1 MARIFVHLA
10 AAVACS
16 MVAAPATARFG
27 DVSFTA
33 QTRFE
38 SNMRLELNQQKSLL
52 FPTALKRNVAGADKT
67 KLDNLISNSKP
78 RRKTGRGETHVQ
90 DTTGFDGIWVA
101 KDDPY
106 YLSTYQDTEDQ
117 LLTAVDL
124 KGAETMNHA
133 GTTARSKDMAWL
145 YGFYGDMITGKTG
158 TTLNAFPAGN
168 VVPATLQSDGT
179 TAAAVGMN
187 VAKVRRARR
196 ILARNFVD
204 MSQTFYLVLTAI
216 QVEELTQDA
225 KAINNQYQDSTKVV
239 WSADGK
245 HLISI
250 AGFVIIEMELSNPL
264 YDTAAALS
272 FDTPN
277 SYRRC
282 PFFTADGM
290 VAAIWEELFTKVAED
305 DQRHFGYQVYSRTD
319 LVCSRTDSN
328 RCGYIESKE

>member
-1 MARIFVHLA
+1 MGRSIHII
-10 AAVACS
+10 AAVACL
-16 MVAAPATARFG
+16 VAAPATARYG
-27 DVSFTA
+27 DVTFTA

-52 FPTALKRNVAGADKT
+52 FPTALRRDVAGADKT

-78 RRKTGRGETHVQ
+78 RRKTGRGTVHDQ

-106 YLSTYQDTEDQ
+106 YLATFQDTEDQ

-133 GTTARSKDMAWL
+133 GTIARARDMAFL
-145 YGFYGDMITGKTG
+145 YGFYGDMITGKSG

-168 VVPATLQSDGT
+168 IVPATLQPDGT
-179 TAAAVGMN
+179 TGAATGMN

-204 MSQTFYLVLTAI
+204 MSQTFYLVLTSV

-225 KAINNQYQDSTKVV
+225 KAIDRDYADSVKPV

-250 AGFVIIEMELSNPL
+250 AGFMIIEMELSNPL
-264 YDTAAALS
+264 YDTAATLT
-272 FDTPN
+272 FDAVN
-277 SYRRC
+277 SYRQC
-282 PFFTADGM
+282 PFYTADGM
-290 VAAIWEELFTKVAED
+290 VAAMWEELFTRVAED
-305 DQRHFGYQVYSRTD
+305 DQRHFGFQVYSRTD
-319 LVCSRTDSN
+319 LVCSRTDNN
-328 RCGYIESKE
+328 RCGYIQSKE